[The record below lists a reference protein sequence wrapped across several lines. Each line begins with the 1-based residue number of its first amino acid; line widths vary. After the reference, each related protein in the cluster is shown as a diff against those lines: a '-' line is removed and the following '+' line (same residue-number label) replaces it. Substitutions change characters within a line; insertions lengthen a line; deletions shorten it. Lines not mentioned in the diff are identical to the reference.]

1 MENLDFAEQFQIFDL
16 FSGES
21 KISSVALLG
30 LHIAGREHSMNRVVS
45 AVTCTKLRHSQ
56 GYSVATYDMIYG
68 PEMDFLKCGGYSY
81 LVHN

>member
-30 LHIAGREHSMNRVVS
+30 LHSGAGAFHESRGDCCYLYQAQAFPR
-45 AVTCTKLRHSQ
+45 L
-56 GYSVATYDMIYG
+56 
-68 PEMDFLKCGGYSY
+68 LCGH
-81 LVHN
+81 V